1 MSRRNQ
7 HSRAAG
13 RDGIAELGC
22 RCRPYH
28 RPERSALTCFARVFE
43 FSARSPAA
51 RHCHSAGDAFK
62 SSRTC
67 SRARSAAA
75 LTCSCHSRSFTRAV
89 SHSAGRKLGDYLA
102 YQPHKTR
109 TTFVEIPPSSLLSV
123 ACRKSLLTRRLS
135 RLNPCRTAGRACSS
149 RAGKRRSTGAAMTAN
164 GAARYAVLLHL
175 GESKSVTGGPTNPE
189 WPMTLR
195 SNGLRRII
203 CVGAARNSID
213 WLLEQAAIA

>member
-1 MSRRNQ
+1 MLRGLCPLRLSSPPQPLKRVEQ
-7 HSRAAG
+7 V
-13 RDGIAELGC
+13 
-22 RCRPYH
+22 
-28 RPERSALTCFARVFE
+28 ALTCTPTRRALMHDTYRA
-43 FSARSPAA
+43 SKA

-67 SRARSAAA
+67 RRARSAAA

-109 TTFVEIPPSSLLSV
+109 TTFVEIPLSSLLSV

-164 GAARYAVLLHL
+164 GAARSQY
-175 GESKSVTGGPTNPE
+175 SF
-189 WPMTLR
+189 
-195 SNGLRRII
+195 I
-203 CVGAARNSID
+203 
-213 WLLEQAAIA
+213 